1 MVAFHQVLLNA
12 LRNCRRERFYSLFAE
27 RSSLAAEIDTSVQPQ
42 AQKKAFL
49 QRVGW
54 GHWSALRTGACK
66 KLIQRIGRRES
77 DGLKWTAGKV
87 RRADSSW
94 AEALSE

>member
-1 MVAFHQVLLNA
+1 MVACQQLLLHA
-12 LRNCRRERFYSLFAE
+12 LGNCRRERFYSLFAE
-27 RSSLAAEIDTSVQPQ
+27 RSSEAAEIDTSVQPQ
-42 AQKKAFL
+42 AQKEAFL
-49 QRVGW
+49 HRVCRGYRSAQRRG
-54 GHWSALRTGACK
+54 SRK

-87 RRADSSW
+87 RKADSSR